1 MKLLDDEKTLGD
13 TVTLLIAKIARYLV
27 AALQQ

>member
-1 MKLLDDEKTLGD
+1 MTYISYEDKGD